1 MELIRDLLD
10 KQLVDREKT
19 KIGKV
24 DGIVMLVRPG
34 GQPRIV
40 FIEIGAV
47 SLARRLGRPVE
58 RLVLRVWEWLGGET
72 SREPHRISWS
82 KVRDIGVD
90 VDVDIDVGDTTIF
103 AWQDWLRD
111 KVIRHIPGA

>member
-10 KQLVDREKT
+10 KQVVDRRQT

-24 DGIVMLVRPG
+24 DGIVMQVRPG
-34 GQPRIV
+34 RQPRIV
-40 FIEIGAV
+40 FVEIGAIC
-47 SLARRLGRPVE
+47 LARRLGRPME
-58 RLVLRVWEWLGGET
+58 RLVSRLWRWLGGET
-72 SREPHRISWS
+72 SLAPHRIPWS

-90 VDVDIDVGDTTIF
+90 VDVDIDVRDTRIF

>member
-10 KQLVDREKT
+10 KQVVDRKKT
-19 KIGKV
+19 RIGKV
-24 DGIVMLVRPG
+24 DRIVMLVRPG
-34 GQPRIV
+34 RQPRIG
-40 FIEIGAV
+40 FIELGAI
-47 SLARRLGRPVE
+47 SLARRLGRPIE
-58 RLVLRVWEWLGGET
+58 RLVRRGWRLGGEK
-72 SREPHRISWS
+72 SLEPHRIPWS

-90 VDVDIDVGDTTIF
+90 VDVDIDVRDTRIF

>member
-10 KQLVDREKT
+10 KQVVDRKKT

-34 GQPRIV
+34 RQPRIG
-40 FIEIGAV
+40 FIELGAI
-47 SLARRLGRPVE
+47 SLVRRLGRPIE
-58 RLVLRVWEWLGGET
+58 RLVARIWGWVGGEKPL
-72 SREPHRISWS
+72 EPHRIPWS

-90 VDVDIDVGDTTIF
+90 VDVDIDVQDTRIF

>member
-10 KQLVDREKT
+10 KQVVDREKT

-34 GQPRIV
+34 GQPRIG
-40 FIEIGAV
+40 FIELGAI
-47 SLARRLGRPVE
+47 SLARRLGRPIE
-58 RLVLRVWEWLGGET
+58 RLALRVWGRLGGEKA
-72 SREPHRISWS
+72 REPHRIPWS

-90 VDVDIDVGDTTIF
+90 VDVDIDVRDTRIF
-103 AWQDWLRD
+103 AWQDWLRN
-111 KVIRHIPGA
+111 KIIRHIPGA

>member
-10 KQLVDREKT
+10 KQVVDRRQT

-24 DGIVMLVRPG
+24 DGIVIQLRPD

-40 FIEIGAV
+40 FVEIGAV
-47 SLARRLGRPVE
+47 SLARRLGPRME
-58 RLVLRVWEWLGGET
+58 RLVSRVWGRLSGGK
-72 SREPHRISWS
+72 SRKPHRIPWS

-90 VDVDIDVGDTTIF
+90 VEFDIDVRDTRIF

-111 KVIRHIPGA
+111 KVICRIPGA

>member
-1 MELIRDLLD
+1 MDLIRDLLD
-10 KQLVDREKT
+10 KQVVDRKKT

-34 GQPRIV
+34 RQPRIG
-40 FIEIGAV
+40 FIELGAI
-47 SLARRLGRPVE
+47 SLARRLGRPIE
-58 RLVLRVWEWLGGET
+58 RLVLRGSGWLGGKKLP
-72 SREPHRISWS
+72 EPHRIAWS

-90 VDVDIDVGDTTIF
+90 VDVDIDVRDTRIF

-111 KVIRHIPGA
+111 KIIRHVPGA